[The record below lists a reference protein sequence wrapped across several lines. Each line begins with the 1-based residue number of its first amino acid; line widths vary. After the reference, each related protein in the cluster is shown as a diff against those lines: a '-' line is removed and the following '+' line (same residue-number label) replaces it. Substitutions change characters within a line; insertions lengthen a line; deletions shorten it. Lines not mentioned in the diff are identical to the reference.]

1 VSVGQRPAHPSAH
14 LRPAL
19 LVAAA
24 LVLLPAPAGSSA
36 QDTSPAI
43 AAQMHAVGGLS
54 GAWVADA
61 ETGKPLFAWLDERQR
76 TPASVQ
82 KLLTTTTALERF
94 GDTEHLK
101 TVVRSDREV
110 DEDGVVQGN
119 LYLQGFGDPSFGNR
133 ALGVLA
139 SRIREAGVESVEGR
153 IIGDESYFDSRR
165 GLPAGGFTPSSDIG
179 PLSALSFNEGTLRG
193 FGGGFQSNP
202 PKFVAER
209 LRAWLDAR
217 GVEVARSARP
227 GKAPGS
233 AELIASVRSPSIASL
248 VRATNQPSDNYYA
261 ETLLKGLGARFAG
274 SGSTAA
280 GAGVVRSF
288 QKTLGVSSSVLD
300 GSGLSRGDAISPRA
314 VGRLLIAA
322 RQRPWFG
329 SFYRSLPLAGH
340 SGTLRKRMR
349 RTAAAG
355 RCRAKTGTLIGVSS
369 LAGYCRS
376 RGGRNFVFAMLM
388 NGVNVARARAAQD
401 RIAAALAG
409 S

>member
-1 VSVGQRPAHPSAH
+1 VVLILIAA
-14 LRPAL
+14 LAL
-19 LVAAA
+19 LGF
-24 LVLLPAPAGSSA
+24 AGTAEASDASLGR
-36 QDTSPAI
+36 TI

-61 ETGKPLFAWLDERQR
+61 ETGKPLFAWLDQRRR

-101 TVVRSDREV
+101 TVVRSDGEL
-110 DEDGVVQGN
+110 DSDGVVQGN
-119 LYLQGFGDPSFGNR
+119 LYLQGFGDPSFGTR
-133 ALGVLA
+133 DLAVLA

-165 GLPAGGFTPSSDIG
+165 GLPAGRFLLSPDIG

-202 PKFVAER
+202 PKFVAQR
-209 LRAWLDAR
+209 LEGWLDAR
-217 GVEVARSARP
+217 GIDVARSARA
-227 GKAPGS
+227 GRAPGS
-233 AELIASVRSPSIASL
+233 ADLIASVRSPSIAAL
-248 VRATNQPSDNYYA
+248 VRATNQPSDNYFA

-280 GAGVVRSF
+280 GAGVVRTF

-300 GSGLSRGDAISPRA
+300 GSGLSRGDVISPRA

-322 RQRPWFG
+322 RQRPWFE

-340 SGTLRKRMR
+340 TGTLRKRMR

-355 RCRAKTGTLIGVSS
+355 RCRAKTGTLIGVSG

-376 RGGRNFVFAMLM
+376 RGTRNFAFALLM
-388 NGVNVARARAAQD
+388 NGVNVARARAVQD

-409 S
+409 AG